1 MVWNT
6 DQTALYSAVERY
18 NSGLDAA
25 SGSSRHERPKKPEK
39 TGQRPENPACEK
51 PQNIPGKQN
60 EFLRSIPRRSP
71 LETIFSD
78 RDMLLIAALIIILM
92 HENADKRLIAALA
105 FVLIM

>member
-18 NSGLDAA
+18 NAGLADTPEPRHKRTEKAA
-25 SGSSRHERPKKPEK
+25 KPEPRHEDTAHDKP
-39 TGQRPENPACEK
+39 RD
-51 PQNIPGKQN
+51 IPRKQN
-60 EFLRSIPRRSP
+60 GYPRNIPRRSP
-71 LETIFSD
+71 LDAIFSD
-78 RDMLLIAALIIILM
+78 RDMLLIAALIIILL

>member
-18 NSGLDAA
+18 NSSLADTPEP
-25 SGSSRHERPKKPEK
+25 RRQEKPEK
-39 TGQRPENPACEK
+39 PRQRPENSVPEK
-51 PQNIPGKQN
+51 PRDIPVKQSGYPQNIP
-60 EFLRSIPRRSP
+60 RRSL
-71 LETIFSD
+71 LESLFSD